1 MNNREKGEDLIRT
14 ARRIVARDLR
24 GAINEG
30 DFSMAVRRAQ
40 EAVELCF
47 KGALS
52 ILGVEYPK
60 LQDVGKIFTQV
71 VRTRGIAAEED
82 LLQKVVHIS
91 TRLAAERAPAFYGEK
106 LYGKEEAEEAE
117 QDAEFVLKA
126 VLRLI
131 GSAMQARRT

>member
-14 ARRIVARDLR
+14 AHRIVARDLR
-24 GAINEG
+24 GAMDEG

-40 EAVELCF
+40 EAVELCL

-52 ILGVEYPK
+52 VLGVEYPK
-60 LQDVGKIFTQV
+60 VHDVGKIFTQV
-71 VRTRGIAAEED
+71 VRTRGICAEED
-82 LLQKVVHIS
+82 LLQKVAHVS

-126 VLRLI
+126 VRRLI
-131 GSAMQARRT
+131 GSATQARRT